1 MSVRIARVKASEIEV
16 PSVLLRSMDDETFK
30 ALVRSIAELGYV
42 EPVQVVEKC
51 NDGYMVLNGVHRLT
65 VLRDILRAD
74 EVDVVVVGRLCCP
87 GETGNCMSTEDYYL
101 NAIRLNSIHG
111 RWNPQVLREVLR
123 QLQSKYSPREIQ
135 ARTGSSRQ
143 IARLLGEAKAKSQ
156 RDSVR
161 RDVQAVCREIALGD
175 YEQGA
180 YIAFTFGNRMVI
192 VHRLE
197 SMEEFSRV
205 AGMLEELKSRGL
217 KLSDVLAV
225 GLKCQ
230 SR

>member
-1 MSVRIARVKASEIEV
+1 MRLRVERLRVDSIEV

-30 ALVRSIAELGYV
+30 ALVRSMSELGYV
-42 EPVQVVEKC
+42 EPIQVVEKC
-51 NDGYMVLNGVHRLT
+51 GGGYMVLNGVHRLS
-65 VLRDILRAD
+65 VIRDVFREP
-74 EVDVVVVGRLCCP
+74 EVDAVVVGRLCCP
-87 GETGNCMSTEDYYL
+87 GESGDCMGIEDYYL

-135 ARTGSSRQ
+135 ARIGSSRR
-143 IARLLGEAKAKSQ
+143 IARLLGESRAKSQ
-156 RDSVR
+156 RDSIR
-161 RDVQAVCREIALGD
+161 RDVQSVCREIALGD

-180 YIAFTFGNRMVI
+180 YIAFSFKGRMVI

-197 SMEEFSRV
+197 SMEEFSMV

-217 KLSDVLAV
+217 KLSEALEVA
-225 GLKCQ
+225 LKCQ